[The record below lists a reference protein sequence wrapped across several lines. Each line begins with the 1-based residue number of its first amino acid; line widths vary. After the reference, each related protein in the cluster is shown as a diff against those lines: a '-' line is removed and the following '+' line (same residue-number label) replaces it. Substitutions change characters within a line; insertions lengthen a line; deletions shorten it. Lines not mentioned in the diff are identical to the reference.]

1 MYEYMC
7 STTTIIKKNNYKE
20 MQLQNNKNEKME
32 TSMWEKTLKFP
43 SIQNLKRNVSAL
55 TTFNKLFVE
64 HAV

>member
-1 MYEYMC
+1 
-7 STTTIIKKNNYKE
+7 